1 MAEAP
6 AGKRVKTTSDD
17 LSLTSIVGG
26 IIGAYVG
33 SSGHA
38 DLTIDANEP
47 DRGGWTLR
55 KIWLPGSAPVI
66 EIIKRR
72 FTGPCYDQSIEETVA
87 QTLQLTPANSA
98 WAAGWL
104 VDTMEELLQYK
115 SPAEGGKMHSS
126 IDATL
131 TIFDLP
137 SAAMRYYGMGS
148 MPVWTGGFQSN
159 VTEAEES
166 VDVAKLAHTYAQ
178 EAAYAIERA
187 QRLRSMA
194 RTWAQVS
201 AAAVMATT

>member
-6 AGKRVKTTSDD
+6 AGKRVKTSDD

-66 EIIKRR
+66 EIIQRR
-72 FTGPCYDQSIEETVA
+72 FTDRDIEETVA

-115 SPAEGGKMHSS
+115 SPDEGGELHSS

-148 MPVWTGGFQSN
+148 MPVWTGGFQSD
-159 VTEAEES
+159 VTYAEGS

>member
-1 MAEAP
+1 MAAEAP
-6 AGKRVKTTSDD
+6 AVKRVKTSDD
-17 LSLTSIVGG
+17 MSLESIVGG

-33 SSGHA
+33 SSGYA
-38 DLTIDANEP
+38 DFTVDANEP
-47 DRGGWTLR
+47 DCGGWTLR
-55 KIWLPGSAPVI
+55 KVWLPGCAPVI

-72 FTGPCYDQSIEETVA
+72 FIGPSYDREIAEDVA

-98 WAAGWL
+98 WAADWL
-104 VDTMEELLQYK
+104 VDTMEELLHYK
-115 SPAEGGKMHSS
+115 PHGEMYSS

-148 MPVWTGGFQSN
+148 MPVWTGGFQSE
-159 VTEAEES
+159 VKEAEKS
-166 VDVAKLAHTYAQ
+166 VDVAKMAHTYAQ
-178 EAAYAIERA
+178 EVAYTTERA